1 MKQIYLIMTLNYI
14 TAYAAI
20 NLVLT
25 EDDFPSYYGKED
37 EFPTAAREKCL
48 LQWWYNAMPRVL
60 CHARV
65 AFFWACWGDLQNQR

>member
-1 MKQIYLIMTLNYI
+1 MTLNYI

-37 EFPTAAREKCL
+37 EFPTAVREKCL
-48 LQWWYNAMPRVL
+48 LQ
-60 CHARV
+60 
-65 AFFWACWGDLQNQR
+65 